1 MKLKHLCIIASLV
14 VAVTLAAPVPGN
26 PLGDF
31 TGIWGNGLENLAGDV
46 GNFANTFAKGFVAGP
61 IEAAKDVMG
70 GNDGGAQAKANALY
84 GQQGVQRQPVVVQQ
98 KPVVYQQQP
107 VEY

>member
-1 MKLKHLCIIASLV
+1 MIKSPYRQYFFLSCFLSIRS
-14 VAVTLAAPVPGN
+14 
-26 PLGDF
+26 
-31 TGIWGNGLENLAGDV
+31 WGNGLENLAGDV